1 VKSISLGPREPVGPA
16 ALQPVERPRHAA
28 LHDRQVFSEQK
39 EAEGEHPQPEHGKDG
54 KKAAKHKG
62 QGGGG

>member
-1 VKSISLGPREPVGPA
+1 MKSISAGPPEPARPA

-28 LHDRQVFSEQK
+28 PHDRQVFGEQK
-39 EAEGEHPQPEHGKDG
+39 EAEGSIHSPNTGKDG